1 MSLVHGIRAAL
12 LSCALTAI
20 LTACGSKDACSGG
33 ETQECFGSMPCT
45 CYCAGTQACGTG
57 MPDCKSNQICNQKV
71 DGFCVDI
78 ESYCTALL
86 ASDPANTLN
95 VCAPYLSSAGATCN

>member
-1 MSLVHGIRAAL
+1 APSRPRASHRGSLWFPTVDAGLSPRCHLLAHQRSSTASAPTSEDPMSLVHGIRAAL

-57 MPDCKSNQICNQKV
+57 MPD
-71 DGFCVDI
+71 
-78 ESYCTALL
+78 
-86 ASDPANTLN
+86 
-95 VCAPYLSSAGATCN
+95 